1 MRKKERK
8 NLVRNSLLTAGALGT
23 AGLGIVKRKQ
33 VGSYIRYLK
42 GKAIKVKAHKA
53 RYKAGKGG
61 IPEVKIDYPVGKSF
75 VLSRG
80 HSIDYTAMND
90 NFQLEEFVPIQ
101 KRGIGQ
107 PDNFAFLADYAT
119 NRDCLELL
127 KDGDKYLLTIQNK
140 TTRKDFQQRIISV
153 RNYLVLGKQD
163 EDSIRN
169 FIGFY
174 NKFSTKERVALMD
187 KYYKRKNNAPKSED
201 GFIYNT
207 DQLDWTFDME
217 GFKEF
222 VLTRPKLEPKTPEE
236 IALSQ
241 QPFKDGVV
249 TRLGQTSERWKRIV
263 NKEFGE
269 PQIDLLKV
277 KSEDFNRNIT
287 SLEFAK
293 PKKQIGYKVSKVLK
307 EFKSGKLKSS
317 SGKKVTDKK
326 QALAIALSEA
336 RQQQYSKTRIEM
348 IELALSNNRS
358 NIRFSRPKGSK
369 DKFPRRRRKV
379 RDSSQELHN
388 VAINNAKTYGA
399 TGAAL
404 GLVDKQV
411 RQRVMQNPGQVG
423 NALIGAVKRMPGYAL
438 KDAKIAAGIGLGLEG
453 LRRTRNKIKDV
464 RDNKK

>member
-1 MRKKERK
+1 MGFSK
-8 NLVRNSLLTAGALGT
+8 
-23 AGLGIVKRKQ
+23 
-33 VGSYIRYLK
+33 Y
-42 GKAIKVKAHKA
+42 
-53 RYKAGKGG
+53 
-61 IPEVKIDYPVGKSF
+61 
-75 VLSRG
+75 
-80 HSIDYTAMND
+80 
-90 NFQLEEFVPIQ
+90 
-101 KRGIGQ
+101 
-107 PDNFAFLADYAT
+107 T
-119 NRDCLELL
+119 NR
-127 KDGDKYLLTIQNK
+127 
-140 TTRKDFQQRIISV
+140 
-153 RNYLVLGKQD
+153 
-163 EDSIRN
+163 
-169 FIGFY
+169 
-174 NKFSTKERVALMD
+174 
-187 KYYKRKNNAPKSED
+187 
-201 GFIYNT
+201 
-207 DQLDWTFDME
+207 
-217 GFKEF
+217 
-222 VLTRPKLEPKTPEE
+222 
-236 IALSQ
+236 
-241 QPFKDGVV
+241 
-249 TRLGQTSERWKRIV
+249 
-263 NKEFGE
+263 
-269 PQIDLLKV
+269 
-277 KSEDFNRNIT
+277 
-287 SLEFAK
+287 LEFTK

-307 EFKSGKLKSS
+307 EFKQGKLKSS
-317 SGKKVTDKK
+317 SGKTVTDKK